1 MNKIGGLGRGL
12 GSLIPSKLTKAA
24 TEKIDE
30 IGGGKKVIEISIEK
44 IQPNPHQPRKDFSH
58 SDLEELINSI
68 REHGIVQPL
77 IVTEKDDGY
86 QLIAGERRLRAAKIL
101 NLATVPAIT
110 REAKDQEKLELALV
124 ENIQRKNLNP
134 IEEAVAYQKLIEE
147 FNLTQ
152 EETAKRVGKSR
163 AVVANTLRLLGL
175 PEEVQK
181 AIIDEKITA
190 GHARVV
196 ASLEDPKD
204 QLEFFKKIVRF
215 GLNVRDTEKVAKKVL
230 VSKHE
235 RIIGGA
241 DPLIE
246 EKENLLRGAL
256 GTKVNIK
263 KSGRGGEIVIS
274 FYSGEE
280 LEEII
285 RKIIRE

>member
-30 IGGGKKVIEISIEK
+30 IGGGKRVAEISTEK

-68 REHGIVQPL
+68 REHGVVQPL

-101 NLATVPAIT
+101 NLATVPAII
-110 REAKDQEKLELALV
+110 RQAKDQEKLELALV

-230 VSKHE
+230 VSKPE
-235 RIIGGA
+235 RVIGA
-241 DPLIE
+241 DPIIK
-246 EKENLLRGAL
+246 EKEARLRETL

-263 KSGRGGEIVIS
+263 KSGRGGEIVIN

-280 LEEII
+280 LDEII
-285 RKIIRE
+285 RKILGQ

>member
-30 IGGGKKVIEISIEK
+30 IGGGKRVIEIATEK

-77 IVTEKDDGY
+77 VVTEKDDGY

-101 NLATVPAIT
+101 NLATVPAII

-134 IEEAVAYQKLIEE
+134 IEEAVAYQKLIDE
-147 FNLTQ
+147 FNLIQ
-152 EETAKRVGKSR
+152 EEVARRVGKSR

-181 AIIDEKITA
+181 AIVDEKITA
-190 GHARVV
+190 GHARVI

-230 VSKHE
+230 VRKHD
-235 RIIGGA
+235 RVIGGA

-246 EKENLLRGAL
+246 EKENFLRGAL
-256 GTKVNIK
+256 GTKVSIK
-263 KSGRGGEIVIS
+263 KSGRGGEIVIN
-274 FYSGEE
+274 FYSNEE
-280 LEEII
+280 LDNII
-285 RKIIRE
+285 RKILGQ